1 MDDCYGVRNHIT
13 TSQHRY
19 TDRMNQQAKPASIGL
34 LKPLLAVG
42 LVILTALCAGAML
55 TDLADTPDARNQFL
69 DAGWERELVDG
80 YWWMFLIV
88 AMLAYATRL
97 RLAYLTTQNR
107 RALRWIVPIEV
118 LAIAVLSVVVALAL
132 SWNSVVN

>member
-1 MDDCYGVRNHIT
+1 
-13 TSQHRY
+13 
-19 TDRMNQQAKPASIGL
+19 MNQQAKSASIKL
-34 LKPLLAVG
+34 LNLLLAAG
-42 LVILTALCAGAML
+42 LAILTALCAGAML
-55 TDLADTPDARNQFL
+55 TDLADTPDALHAFL

-80 YWWMFLIV
+80 YWWVFLIV

-107 RALRWIVPIEV
+107 RALRWIVLIEV